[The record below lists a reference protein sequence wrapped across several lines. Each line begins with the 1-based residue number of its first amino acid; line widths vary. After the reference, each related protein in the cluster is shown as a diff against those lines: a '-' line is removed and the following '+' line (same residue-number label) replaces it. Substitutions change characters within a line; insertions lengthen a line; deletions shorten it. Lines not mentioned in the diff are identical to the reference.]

1 MYCLHA
7 LEAGS
12 LVKDVTNTKSV
23 SLALRELGRKNRIV
37 NDLDRNRRGS
47 VALSSATV
55 FFRRRLFVCRVN
67 SGGFCD
73 LVVVYSLFCF
83 KECITDLSTRLK
95 EERGDLSI
103 SSRIWRR

>member
-1 MYCLHA
+1 MYCSHA

-12 LVKDVTNTKSV
+12 LVKDVTNMRSV

-55 FFRRRLFVCRVN
+55 FFVDDCLFV
-67 SGGFCD
+67 
-73 LVVVYSLFCF
+73 
-83 KECITDLSTRLK
+83 E
-95 EERGDLSI
+95 
-103 SSRIWRR
+103 

>member
-1 MYCLHA
+1 MYCSQA

-12 LVKDVTNTKSV
+12 LVKDVTNMRSV

-55 FFRRRLFVCRVN
+55 FFVDDCLFV
-67 SGGFCD
+67 
-73 LVVVYSLFCF
+73 
-83 KECITDLSTRLK
+83 E
-95 EERGDLSI
+95 
-103 SSRIWRR
+103 

>member
-12 LVKDVTNTKSV
+12 LVKDVTNMKSV
-23 SLALRELGRKNRIV
+23 SLVLRELGRKNCIV

-55 FFRRRLFVCRVN
+55 CFVDDCLFV
-67 SGGFCD
+67 
-73 LVVVYSLFCF
+73 
-83 KECITDLSTRLK
+83 E
-95 EERGDLSI
+95 
-103 SSRIWRR
+103 